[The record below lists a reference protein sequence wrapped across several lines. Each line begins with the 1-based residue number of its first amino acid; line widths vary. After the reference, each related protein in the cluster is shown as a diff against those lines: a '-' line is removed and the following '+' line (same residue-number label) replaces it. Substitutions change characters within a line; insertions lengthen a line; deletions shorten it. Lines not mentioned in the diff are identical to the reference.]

1 MQLLQWQFVTLK
13 MLALQNVT
21 INKSEVGVWLHWSS
35 GFRPQENRRE
45 IHAYPTE
52 ASKIQI
58 NPTQGECGLKSC
70 LTLLLWG
77 FLDRRPG
84 LCSTCQAE
92 RKIIRKHT
100 RILLVSGCLHVSE
113 ILFVCSIWTIKH
125 LPFLFFSFL
134 VLSFLSLSLPLSP
147 SSFKNELSWKCF
159 KFYIKY
165 WLHFNENLHSMFRS
179 NSK

>member
-1 MQLLQWQFVTLK
+1 

-21 INKSEVGVWLHWSS
+21 INKSEVGVWPHRSS

-45 IHAYPTE
+45 MHVYPME

-58 NPTQGECGLKSC
+58 NPTQGECGLKSR

-84 LCSTCQAE
+84 LCSTCQGE

-113 ILFVCSIWTIKH
+113 ILFACSIWTIKH
-125 LPFLFFSFL
+125 LPFFFFFLFSFFL
-134 VLSFLSLSLPLSP
+134 FLSLFSSLPLFSSLFLSP
-147 SSFKNELSWKCF
+147 YHALRMSWKCF
-159 KFYIKY
+159 KFYIKC
-165 WLHFNENLHSMFRS
+165 WLHFNENLHSMFHS